1 MEDKKILTKLKQ
13 DIKEKKESYQK
24 EISKIKEENNLL
36 GYIKGVLDITKQDV
50 SNFPYYN
57 KLVVTEDEHS
67 YDNFK
72 TMLKYTLKEDKIIAS
87 FEQEIK
93 NLYYLHQI
101 GYENIEQYQEI
112 KEKLNKYRD
121 KIEEVYNDLVK
132 NNTLQ
137 KMVEDLT
144 QKIEKL
150 DSLEEKLVYQ
160 KELVTDDIV
169 EFYQELKLSNL
180 TEKELTSILLLVF
193 KNNLKYQLKQERIEE
208 DSFLII

>member
-1 MEDKKILTKLKQ
+1 MEDEKILTKLKQ

-121 KIEEVYNDLVK
+121 KIEEVYKDLVK

-144 QKIEKL
+144 KKIEKL

-160 KELVTDDIV
+160 KELATDDIV

>member
-1 MEDKKILTKLKQ
+1 MEDEKILTKLKQ

-121 KIEEVYNDLVK
+121 KIEEVYKDLVK

>member
-1 MEDKKILTKLKQ
+1 MEDEKILTKLKQ

-121 KIEEVYNDLVK
+121 KIEEVYKDLVK

-160 KELVTDDIV
+160 KELVTDDII

>member
-1 MEDKKILTKLKQ
+1 MEDEKILTKLKQ
-13 DIKEKKESYQK
+13 DIREKKESYQK

-121 KIEEVYNDLVK
+121 KIEEVYKDLVK

-144 QKIEKL
+144 KKIEKL

>member
-1 MEDKKILTKLKQ
+1 MDDEKILTKLKQ

-121 KIEEVYNDLVK
+121 KIEEVYKDLVK

-144 QKIEKL
+144 KKIEKL

>member
-1 MEDKKILTKLKQ
+1 MEDEKILTKLKQ
-13 DIKEKKESYQK
+13 DIREKKESYQK

-121 KIEEVYNDLVK
+121 KIEEVYKDLVK

>member
-1 MEDKKILTKLKQ
+1 MEDEKILTKLKQ

-121 KIEEVYNDLVK
+121 KIEEVYKDLVK

-144 QKIEKL
+144 KKIEKL
-150 DSLEEKLVYQ
+150 YSLEEKLVYQ

>member
-1 MEDKKILTKLKQ
+1 MEDEKILTKLKQ

-121 KIEEVYNDLVK
+121 KIEEVYKDLVK

-144 QKIEKL
+144 KKIEKL

>member
-1 MEDKKILTKLKQ
+1 MEDEKILTELKQ

-121 KIEEVYNDLVK
+121 KIEEVYKDLVK

-144 QKIEKL
+144 KKIEKL

>member
-1 MEDKKILTKLKQ
+1 MEDEKILTKLKQ

-72 TMLKYTLKEDKIIAS
+72 TMLKYTLNEDKIIAS

-121 KIEEVYNDLVK
+121 KIEEVYKDLVK

-144 QKIEKL
+144 KKIEKL

>member
-1 MEDKKILTKLKQ
+1 MEDEKILTKLKQ

-121 KIEEVYNDLVK
+121 KIEEVYKDLVK

-137 KMVEDLT
+137 KMAEDLT